1 MRSQATLLLLLLLA
15 LPGLLLPAGAAWHHC
30 GCGER
35 APQRP
40 SCCSDAAP
48 GKKATQPIRAC
59 CRKAPDAERA
69 PSPVL
74 TGECCGCDWLPL
86 ADDQPTT
93 PRPPEPLTPPT
104 TEPLALA
111 SPFELPALRTP
122 PASRLP
128 SRGAGTTRPPPPDH
142 HRTLPLR
149 L

>member
-15 LPGLLLPAGAAWHHC
+15 LPGLLLPAGTLWHRC
-30 GCGER
+30 GCGEL

-40 SCCSDAAP
+40 SCCSHDAP
-48 GKKATQPIRAC
+48 RPKATQPTVRAC
-59 CRKAPDAERA
+59 CRKAHDAERA
-69 PSPVL
+69 PTPVL

-86 ADDQPTT
+86 ADDQPA

-104 TEPLALA
+104 TEALALA
-111 SPFELPALRTP
+111 SPFELPPLRTT
-122 PASRLP
+122 PASGLP
-128 SRGAGTTRPPPPDH
+128 GRGGVTTRPPPPDR

>member
-1 MRSQATLLLLLLLA
+1 MHSRASLLLLLLLA

-40 SCCSDAAP
+40 SCCSDVAKHP
-48 GKKATQPIRAC
+48 VATQTVRAC

-69 PSPVL
+69 PLPVH
-74 TGECCGCDWLPL
+74 TDERCGCDWLPL
-86 ADDQPTT
+86 ADDRPA

-111 SPFELPALRTP
+111 SPFELPALRTF

-128 SRGAGTTRPPPPDH
+128 NRGAGTTRPPPPDRQ
-142 HRTLPLR
+142 RTLPLR